1 MGIDLNAL
9 RKKHEELMGKNKG
22 GSSSDDFIKKF
33 YQVKDGSNTI
43 RILPSKIEDKEFYAE
58 TKIHRIPMENGQVK
72 NVHCRK
78 IHNESC
84 PLCDLYYSLWKTGK
98 KEDEAL
104 ARLIKP
110 RSRYYMNILD
120 RETNE
125 VKILSIGM
133 ILFQKIVGAM
143 IDSDFGD
150 ITDLEKGH
158 DFKIVKHMEG
168 QWPRY
173 DQSQPRPKSSP
184 LGTKAEIAKIMD
196 TLHDI
201 HGLVKLE
208 EYEEVKRI
216 SEALAIGGKLTP
228 SDKDSAG
235 GEGDEDGGDYIS
247 KLRS

>member
-1 MGIDLNAL
+1 MGIDLDAL
-9 RKKHEELMGKNKG
+9 RKKHQELMSKNKG
-22 GSSSDDFIKKF
+22 GGTNDDFIKKF
-33 YQVKDGSNTI
+33 YLVIEGTNTF
-43 RILPSKIEDKEFYAE
+43 RILPSKDENKEFYAE
-58 TKIHRIPMENGQVK
+58 TKIHRVPMENNQVK

-78 IHNESC
+78 IHNEAC
-84 PLCDLYYSLWKTGK
+84 PLCDLYFSLWKTGK

-104 ARLIKP
+104 ARVIKP

-120 RETNE
+120 RETGE

-133 ILFQKIVGAM
+133 ILFQKIVASM

-150 ITDLEKGH
+150 ITDIEKGH

-184 LGTKAEIAKIMD
+184 LGTKAETARIMD
-196 TLHDI
+196 LMHDI

-208 EYEEVKRI
+208 EYDAVKKT
-216 SEALAIGGKLTP
+216 SEMLAIGGKLQATADDSP
-228 SDKDSAG
+228 S
-235 GEGDEDGGDYIS
+235 EGDEDGGDYIS
-247 KLRS
+247 RLRS

>member
-22 GSSSDDFIKKF
+22 GGTNDDFIKKF
-33 YQVKDGSNTI
+33 YQVNEGTNTI
-43 RILPSKIEDKEFYAE
+43 RILPSKDENKEFYAE
-58 TKIHRIPMENGQVK
+58 TKIHRVPMENNQVK

-78 IHNESC
+78 IHNEAC
-84 PLCDLYYSLWKTGK
+84 PLCDLYFSLWKTGK

-104 ARLIKP
+104 ARVIKP

-120 RETNE
+120 RETGE

-133 ILFQKIVGAM
+133 ILFQKIVASM

-150 ITDLEKGH
+150 ITDIEKGH

-184 LGTKAEIAKIMD
+184 LGTKAETARIMD
-196 TLHDI
+196 LMHDI

-208 EYEEVKRI
+208 EYDAVKKT
-216 SEALAIGGKLTP
+216 SEMLAIGGKLQATADDSP
-228 SDKDSAG
+228 S
-235 GEGDEDGGDYIS
+235 EGDEDGGDYIS
-247 KLRS
+247 RLRS